1 MRNWVNFWRVRGQ
14 KTESQKF
21 DELMAAIDC
30 SRLPGH
36 IAIIMDGNGR
46 WATRRG
52 LPRAMGHR
60 AGVESL
66 REIVNISS
74 ALGIGFLTV
83 YAFSTENW
91 KRPKEEVN
99 ILMELLVE
107 YLKKEI
113 GELHGKNVR
122 VRAIGRISELP
133 EKAVQALADAEQ
145 KTRNN
150 TGLTLNLALNY
161 GGRTE
166 ITEAVRMIAEM
177 VSSGRLDPAQV
188 NEELVAGCLYTGDM
202 PDPDLLI
209 RPSGEQRIS
218 NFLLWQAA
226 YAEFWYCPELWPDF
240 RKVHLLQAVLDYQN
254 RQRRFGGLKN

>member
-1 MRNWVNFWRVRGQ
+1 MRNWVNFWRVRGR
-14 KTESQKF
+14 KTDKEKY
-21 DELMAAIDC
+21 DELMASIDH
-30 SRLPGH
+30 SQLPVH

-46 WATRRG
+46 WATKRG
-52 LPRAMGHR
+52 LPRALGHR

-66 REIVNISS
+66 REIVNMSS
-74 ALGIGFLTV
+74 GLGVSYLTV

-91 KRPKEEVN
+91 KRPKDEVN
-99 ILMELLVE
+99 ILMDLLVE
-107 YLKKEI
+107 YLIKEI
-113 GELHGKNVR
+113 AELHSKNVK

-133 EKAVQALADAEQ
+133 EKAVQALADARVM
-145 KTRNN
+145 TINN

-166 ITEAVRMIAEM
+166 ITEAVRKIAEM
-177 VSSGRLDPAQV
+177 VKDGRVDSAQV
-188 NEELVAGCLYTGDM
+188 NEDLISSCLYTGDI

-226 YAEFWYCPELWPDF
+226 YAEFWYSPELWPDF
-240 RKVHLLQAVLDYQN
+240 RKVHLLEAILDFQT
-254 RQRRFGGLKN
+254 RQRRFGGLNN

>member
-14 KTESQKF
+14 KTDSQKF
-21 DELMAAIDC
+21 DELMAAIDGN
-30 SRLPGH
+30 RLPIH

-66 REIVNISS
+66 REIVNICSG
-74 ALGIGFLTV
+74 LGIPHLTV

-99 ILMELLVE
+99 ILMDLLVE

-113 GELHGKNVR
+113 AELNSKNVR

-133 EKAVQALADAEQ
+133 DRAVAALAEAEEL
-145 KTRNN
+145 TRKN
-150 TGLTLNLALNY
+150 TGLSLNLALNY

-166 ITEAVRMIAEM
+166 ITEAVRKIAEM
-177 VSSGRLDPAQV
+177 AKNGGIQLDQV
-188 NEELVAGCLYTGDM
+188 NEELIASCLYTGGI

-218 NFLLWQAA
+218 NFLLWQVA
-226 YAEFWYCPELWPDF
+226 YAEFWYSPELWPDF
-240 RKVHLLQAVLDYQN
+240 RKVHLLQAILDYQT

>member
-1 MRNWVNFWRVRGQ
+1 MRNWVNFWRIRGQ
-14 KTESQKF
+14 KSDGQKF
-21 DELMAAIDC
+21 EELMAAIDT

-46 WATRRG
+46 WATKRG

-66 REIVNISS
+66 REIVNICSV
-74 ALGIGFLTV
+74 LGVSFLTV

-99 ILMELLVE
+99 ILMDLLVE

-113 GELHGKNVR
+113 AELHGKNVR
-122 VRAIGRISELP
+122 VRAVGRIMELTD
-133 EKAVQALADAEQ
+133 KAVRALAEAEQ
-145 KTRNN
+145 LTREN

-166 ITEAVRMIAEM
+166 ITEAVKKILEL
-177 VSSGRLDPAQV
+177 GLQGEIKPEQV
-188 NEELVAGCLYTGDM
+188 NEELISRHLYTGDM
-202 PDPDLLI
+202 PDPDLII
-209 RPSGEQRIS
+209 RPSGELRIS

-226 YAEFWYCPELWPDF
+226 YAEFRFCPELWPDF
-240 RKVHLLQAVLDYQN
+240 RKVHLLEAVLDFQN
-254 RQRRFGGLKN
+254 RHRRFGGLKN